1 MWIPV
6 RRRINSKSLDGLT
19 DDLDFYY
26 FHFKEE
32 KKPNDLVAL
41 KGAKLTALE
50 GHNTFVQLQNEVM
63 F

>member
-6 RRRINSKSLDGLT
+6 RRRINSKSLDGFT
-19 DDLDFYY
+19 DDFNFYY

-32 KKPNDLVAL
+32 KTNNLVVL

-50 GHNTFVQLQNEVM
+50 GYSVFVQLQNKVM
-63 F
+63 P

>member
-6 RRRINSKSLDGLT
+6 RRRINSKSLDGFT

-26 FHFKEE
+26 FHYKEE
-32 KKPNDLVAL
+32 KNNDLVVL

-50 GHNTFVQLQNEVM
+50 GHNTFVQLQNKVM